1 MEINPN
7 KAMVELIREN
17 PNDVGFIYA
26 GVELPMPKLQAKD
39 ALHRARWVSEE
50 SGGYRELYFTNCPN
64 LPELVNMVIDDASL
78 KEADFFVKRLEQL
91 PFEELIVLN
100 AIVNKN
106 LEEGKY
112 KDGVSMKDL
121 INQTYGLQIVMIA
134 SDVGNDEA
142 LGQFVIENGLHEDV
156 ASIPEN
162 ALYLLDKAQIG
173 KLQRENDGGIFYNGF
188 YVVAGEYELKEIYD
202 GEHLPDTE
210 EPTNAVFRLE
220 IGKAP
225 CDYVQETG
233 NDTLWIELPTDY
245 EKLQESINEKFGV
258 SAEECV
264 YYGFDTAIPMVN
276 ENVFTDMKDLSIL
289 NNIAN
294 RYFCMHEEDKI
305 KFKAVLEAEQTGDIK
320 GVLDVAV
327 NVSEYELAYFCSDES
342 EFFREHLL
350 HFMDKQ
356 YDPNWLANLLVQ
368 TEGMELMKRLNAKCT
383 DYGVISGRGV
393 SLYIPATVDEQKNA
407 AEEAEQ
413 SEETEVIQETGGMN
427 L

>member
-7 KAMVELIREN
+7 KTMVELVREN

-26 GVELPMPKLQAKD
+26 GIELPVSKLQEQD
-39 ALHRARWVSEE
+39 ALHRARWISEE
-50 SGGYRELYFTNCPN
+50 SGGYRELYFSNCPK
-64 LPELVNMVIDDASL
+64 LPELVNMVIDNASL

-91 PFEELIVLN
+91 PLEELIVLN
-100 AIVNKN
+100 AIVGRN

-112 KDGVSMKDL
+112 KDGVSMKEL
-121 INQTYGLQIVMIA
+121 INQTYGLDAVMIA

-142 LGQFVIENGLHEDV
+142 LGQFVIENELHEDV

-173 KLQRENDGGIFYNGF
+173 KLQRENEGGIFYNGF

-202 GEHLPDTE
+202 GEHLPDME
-210 EPTNAVFRLE
+210 EPSQAVFRLE

-225 CDYVQETG
+225 Y
-233 NDTLWIELPTDY
+233 NDTQDATSDILWIELPTDY
-245 EKLQESINEKFGV
+245 EKLQESIKEKFGV

-276 ENVFTDMKDLSIL
+276 EDVFTDMKDLSIL

-320 GVLDVAV
+320 GVLDAAV

-368 TEGMELMKRLNAKCT
+368 TEGIELMKRLNAKCT
-383 DYGVISGRGV
+383 DYGVISARGV
-393 SLYIPATVDEQKNA
+393 SLYTPVTVDEQKNVT
-407 AEEAEQ
+407 EEAKQ
-413 SEETEVIQETGGMN
+413 SEETEETQEIGGMS